1 MEFGFSE
8 EQEAIRDT
16 ARRFAA
22 DKLAPGYKAREE
34 SGVIDRALVREM
46 GALGLIA
53 ADMPEEF
60 GGVGLDSVSAG
71 IIIEEIAY
79 ADLSV
84 AYIQLL
90 GSLIGRI
97 LADHAPPELARKWL
111 PKIVSGETLIAL
123 GLTEPRG
130 GSDAANLQLIATPD
144 GKGGYVLNGEK
155 TSISLSDQADVS
167 VIFARTGDAGARGV
181 SAFFVP
187 LNVDGVTR
195 TRFDDL
201 GSAAVGRGSLFFDEV
216 RVPGSAML
224 GEEGGGFI
232 QVMGGFDYSRALI
245 GLQCLGPARASLDET
260 WPHIAER
267 EAFGRPLAQYQGVSF
282 PLAEAEARYRSVRL
296 LCYETLWRRDTGQP
310 HTAEAAMV
318 KWLGPKTAVDII
330 HQCLLT
336 QGHAGYSRDLP
347 HQQRLRDVIGLEIG
361 DGTAQIMKLII
372 AREKIGRVAVQYG

>member
-71 IIIEEIAY
+71 IIIEELAY

-144 GKGGYVLNGEK
+144 DKGGYVLNGEK

-336 QGHAGYSRDLP
+336 HGHAGYSRDLP